1 MLTRVVFA
9 VLIPPMLAFI
19 AVLVAVTLALVLFA
33 RHPALALLPLGAIVG
48 GIFLFARW
56 EQGRFRPPDG

>member
-9 VLIPPMLAFI
+9 VLIPPMLALI
-19 AVLVAVTLALVLFA
+19 GVLVAVTLALVLFA
-33 RHPALALLPLGAIVG
+33 RHPALALLPLGALG
-48 GIFLFARW
+48 LGIFLFARW

>member
-9 VLIPPMLAFI
+9 VLIPPMLALI

-33 RHPALALLPLGAIVG
+33 RHPALALLPLGALG
-48 GIFLFARW
+48 AGLFLFARW